1 MNNGTSSA
9 VLIRD
14 LFSAD
19 GPFIDVADDF
29 VALRCGFCGRAA
41 DGDARFTAD
50 GFWCSTCAAAL
61 AVSVK

>member
-1 MNNGTSSA
+1 
-9 VLIRD
+9 VLISD
-14 LFSAD
+14 LLRFD

-29 VALRCGFCGRAA
+29 VAFRCGFCGHPA

-50 GFWCSTCAAAL
+50 GFWCSGCATAL

>member
-1 MNNGTSSA
+1 MNNGTSRA
-9 VLIRD
+9 VLISD
-14 LFSAD
+14 LLRFD

-29 VALRCGFCGRAA
+29 VAFRCGFCGHPA

-50 GFWCSTCAAAL
+50 GFWCSGCATAL